1 MVNPTFSALF
11 ASPFAPPKCWN
22 SCGRLK
28 MARSAHAYVRGN
40 TEKFYEWLASR
51 DRESSSTGENAS
63 VYVCDGARARGVR
76 ATTRAHPRS
85 VHGVTF
91 VTARAL
97 FVWRWARRE
106 FAARSAEFEIA

>member
-1 MVNPTFSALF
+1 MLFSDVQSRLDTIAC
-11 ASPFAPPKCWN
+11 APMHIATVMP
-22 SCGRLK
+22 R
-28 MARSAHAYVRGN
+28 
-40 TEKFYEWLASR
+40 LASR